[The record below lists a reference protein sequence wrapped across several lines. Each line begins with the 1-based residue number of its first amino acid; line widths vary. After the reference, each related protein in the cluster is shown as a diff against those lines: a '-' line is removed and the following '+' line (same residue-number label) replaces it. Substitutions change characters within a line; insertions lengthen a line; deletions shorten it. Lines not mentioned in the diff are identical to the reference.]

1 MAEVKT
7 TLNAEPDN
15 PFGFLP
21 VHGEM
26 ARRVRSLDWT
36 GTSLGGPADWP
47 PSLRAA
53 LSLCLSSRFPIV
65 IWWGSDY
72 SILYNDAYIPFLG
85 KAKHPV
91 ALGQPGRECWSEIWP
106 TIGPMLEGVTRKGK
120 AVWSNDGQYFFD
132 RDLPRE
138 EVYVTFT
145 YGPILAADGRTVEGV
160 FCPCTETTERVVS
173 ARRLET
179 LRMLGVR
186 APETTGIVAACKH
199 VTGVL
204 AQNRHDVPFAI
215 VYRCHSGSSGSS
227 GPSGPSG
234 SNAGETRFEQLAST
248 GLDEASAAHDPAAW
262 PLDEVLRT
270 GRAVDVD
277 LAARGLETPGGAWPE
292 VCAAARAL
300 PLRWGGDASICG
312 LIVLGV
318 SPRRPLERAYGTFLD
333 LVAGQTG
340 SAVANALAYEQERR
354 RAEALAEIDLAKT
367 AFFSNVSH
375 EFRTPLTLLLGPL
388 EDALAQP
395 EAPWPRERVEMLHR
409 NTLRLQKLV
418 NSLLDFSRIEA
429 GRERASFAPTD
440 LARLTTD
447 LASAFRSA
455 IERAGLRLLVDCPP
469 LPEPIYVDR
478 DMYEKIVLNL
488 VSNAF
493 KFTLDGEIEVKLRDA
508 GLSVELTVRD
518 TGTGI
523 VKAQLPHIFE
533 RFHRIEGARARTHE
547 GTGIGLALVLEL
559 VKLHAGTVSVN
570 STPGQ
575 GSTFTVA
582 IPKGRDHLAAER
594 IEPARDEDAP
604 PAATPAVPP
613 AAPAAARH
621 YVEEAISWLALAERA
636 AGKDAQLPTPP
647 LLPGAAEAIRLRAA
661 APPVASPAPQR
672 PRIVWVDDNADMS
685 RYVARLLA
693 PLYDVETLNDGAAAL
708 ASVRRAP
715 PALLLADV
723 MMPGLD
729 GFALLRALRHDASTR
744 TIPVILLSARAGE
757 QAQIE
762 GMQAGADDYL
772 VKPFSAREL
781 LARVDAHVRL
791 ARQREQANVTLR
803 ASEKRLLTIIEHL
816 PAGVGVM
823 DLSGKWTLSNA
834 VMKRWLPGGIPSMQA
849 DQLAR
854 WRAWDPQGNPLA
866 PDDWPGRRAL
876 RGETVMP
883 GIEMHYTDEHAEQL
897 WMRSS
902 AAPLRDGAG
911 RVIGACV
918 VVQDVTQ
925 LKSAEQALREADR
938 RKDEFLA
945 TLAHELRNP
954 LAPIRNGLHI
964 LRLAGAGSAAAQ
976 RTHDMLERQLDHM
989 VRLVDDLMEV
999 SRITGGKIGLRKEAV
1014 ELGSVLRQ
1022 AVETSRALIDA
1033 AGHRLTV
1040 SVPPEPLVL
1049 DADPVRLCQ
1058 VVANLLNNAA
1068 KYTDP
1073 GGQIW
1078 LTAYGESDGLGSSA
1092 VVSIRDNGMG
1102 IAAPMLSKVFDLFI
1116 QGERTYSR
1124 AQGGLGIGLTLVRS
1138 LVELHGGSVEA
1149 RSDGLGRGSEFVVRL
1164 PMAAAA
1170 RADETGERPA
1180 LPAHTLV
1187 GRNILIVD
1195 DNRDAADSLGVLLEL
1210 LGAQVRIVRDGKAAL
1225 AMFDSWPPDVVLLD
1239 IGMPGMDGYEVA
1251 RRARAHPASAAV
1263 LLIALTGWGQDE
1275 DRRRSKEAGID
1286 FHLVKPVDMRALHQL
1301 LLAQAGRRRG

>member
-1 MAEVKT
+1 
-7 TLNAEPDN
+7 
-15 PFGFLP
+15 
-21 VHGEM
+21 M
-26 ARRVRSLDWT
+26 ARRVRSFDWA
-36 GTSLGGPADWP
+36 GTSLGGPADWS

-85 KAKHPV
+85 AAKHPL
-91 ALGQPGRECWSEIWP
+91 ALGQPGRDCWSEIWP

-120 AVWSNDGQYFFD
+120 AVWSDDGQYFFD

-186 APETTGIVAACKH
+186 APETTGVVAACEH

-215 VYRCHSGSSGSS
+215 VYRCHTGSD
-227 GPSGPSG
+227 
-234 SNAGETRFEQLAST
+234 AGETRFERLAYT
-248 GLDEASAAHDPAAW
+248 GLDKARSAHDPAAW

-292 VCAAARAL
+292 VCAAARVL

-340 SAVANALAYEQERR
+340 SAVANALAYEQERH

-429 GRERASFAPTD
+429 GRERASYAPTD

-447 LASAFRSA
+447 LASVFRSA
-455 IERAGLRLLVDCPP
+455 IERADMRLSVDCPA
-469 LPEPIYVDR
+469 LTEPIYVDR

-508 GLSVELTVRD
+508 GQTVELSVRD

-523 VKAQLPHIFE
+523 VEEQLPHIFE

-559 VKLHAGTVSVN
+559 VKLHAGTVSVE

-582 IPKGRDHLAAER
+582 IPKGHDHLAAEH
-594 IEPARDEDAP
+594 IETACDEDAP
-604 PAATPAVPP
+604 LLPASPP
-613 AAPAAARH
+613 AARH
-621 YVEEAISWLALAERA
+621 YVEEAISWLPVEERA
-636 AGKDAQLPTPP
+636 DGRDGALPTPP
-647 LLPGAAEAIRLRAA
+647 LLPGAADAIELRAA
-661 APPVASPAPQR
+661 APPAASRTAQR

-693 PLYDVETLNDGAAAL
+693 PLYDVETVNDGESAL

-744 TIPVILLSARAGE
+744 AIPVILLSARAGE
-757 QAQIE
+757 EAQIE

-791 ARQREQANVTLR
+791 ARQREQTNATLR
-803 ASEKRLLTIIEHL
+803 ASEKRLLTIIEQL

-834 VMKRWLPGGIPSMQA
+834 VMKRWLPGGIPSMHP
-849 DQLAR
+849 DQIPS
-854 WRAWDPQGNPLA
+854 WRAWDPQGNPVA
-866 PDDWPGRRAL
+866 PEDWPGKRAL

-883 GIEMHYTDEHAEQL
+883 GLEMRYTDDHAEPH

-925 LKSAEQALREADR
+925 LKSAEQALQEADR

-964 LRLAGAGSAAAQ
+964 LRLAGTGSAAAQ

-1022 AVETSRALIDA
+1022 AVETTRALIDA

-1040 SVPPEPLVL
+1040 SLPPEPLML
-1049 DADPVRLCQ
+1049 DADPVRLSQ

-1078 LTAYGESDGLGSSA
+1078 LTAHVERDGDDNRA

-1102 IAAPMLSKVFDLFI
+1102 ISAAMLPKVFDLFI

-1149 RSDGLGRGSEFVVRL
+1149 ISEGLGRGSEFVLRL

-1170 RADETGERPA
+1170 RADETDERPA
-1180 LPAHTLV
+1180 LPAHTLI

-1210 LGAQVRIVRDGKAAL
+1210 LGAQVRIVRDGPAAL
-1225 AMFDSWPPDVVLLD
+1225 AMFDSWQPDVVLLD

-1251 RRARAHPASAAV
+1251 RRARAHPASAGV
-1263 LLIALTGWGQDE
+1263 VLIALTGWGQDE

-1301 LLAQAGRRRG
+1301 LLTQVGKRRG

>member
-1 MAEVKT
+1 MENLKT
-7 TLNAEPDN
+7 ARTAEPDN

-26 ARRVRSLDWT
+26 ARRVRSFDWT
-36 GTSLGGPADWP
+36 ATSLGGPGGWS

-72 SILYNDAYIPFLG
+72 RVLYNDAYIPFLG
-85 KAKHPV
+85 AAKHPL
-91 ALGQPGRECWSEIWP
+91 ALGQPGHECWSEIWP
-106 TIGPMLEGVTRKGK
+106 SIGPMLEGVMRKGK
-120 AVWSNDGQYFFD
+120 AVWSDDGQYFFD

-186 APETTGIVAACKH
+186 TPQAGIVAACEH
-199 VTGVL
+199 ATGVL
-204 AQNRHDVPFAI
+204 AQNRYDVPFAI
-215 VYRCHSGSSGSS
+215 VYRCHAASGASG
-227 GPSGPSG
+227 GPA
-234 SNAGETRFEQLAST
+234 AGATRFERLAST
-248 GLDEASAAHDPAAW
+248 GVGKTRAAAAVHDPGSW
-262 PLDEVLRT
+262 PLEEVLRT

-277 LAARGLETPGGAWPE
+277 LSARELEAPGGAWPE
-292 VCAAARAL
+292 VCATARVL

-340 SAVANALAYEQERR
+340 SVVANALDYEQERR

-395 EAPWPRERVEMLHR
+395 DEAWPRERVEMLHR
-409 NTLRLQKLV
+409 NALRLQKLV

-429 GRERASFAPTD
+429 GRERASYAPTD
-440 LARLTTD
+440 LARLTAE
-447 LASAFRSA
+447 LASVFRSA
-455 IERAGLRLLVDCPP
+455 IERADMLLTVDCPA
-469 LPEPIYVDR
+469 LAEPVYVDR

-488 VSNAF
+488 MSNAF
-493 KFTLDGEIEVKLRDA
+493 KFTLDGEIEVKLHDA
-508 GLSVELTVRD
+508 GANVELTVRD

-523 VKAQLPHIFE
+523 AEEQLPHIFE

-559 VKLHAGTVSVN
+559 VKLHAGTVSVD
-570 STPGQ
+570 SAPGQ
-575 GSTFTVA
+575 GSTFTVT
-582 IPKGRDHLAAER
+582 IPKGCAHLAPER
-594 IEPARDEDAP
+594 IESACETELPAHPRSTYVEEIVNWLPSDAP
-604 PAATPAVPP
+604 PLLPDATAPNAAAPATL
-613 AAPAAARH
+613 AAPAA
-621 YVEEAISWLALAERA
+621 RA
-636 AGKDAQLPTPP
+636 
-647 LLPGAAEAIRLRAA
+647 
-661 APPVASPAPQR
+661 
-672 PRIVWVDDNADMS
+672 RIVWADDNADM
-685 RYVARLLA
+685 RHYVERLLA
-693 PLYDVETLNDGAAAL
+693 PLYDVETVNDGAAAL
-708 ASVRRAP
+708 ASVHRAP

-729 GFALLRALRHDASTR
+729 GFALLRALRANARTR
-744 TIPVILLSARAGE
+744 AVPVILLSARAGE
-757 QAQIE
+757 EAQIE

-781 LARVDAHVRL
+781 LARVDAHLKL
-791 ARQREQANVTLR
+791 AHEREQTNETLR
-803 ASEKRLLTIIEHL
+803 ANEKRLLTIIEQL

-834 VMKRWLPGGIPSMQA
+834 AMKRWLPVGVPSMHVGQA
-849 DQLAR
+849 AR
-854 WRAWDPQGNPLA
+854 WRAWDQWGNPVA
-866 PDDWPGRRAL
+866 PENWPGRRAL

-883 GIEMHYTDEHAEQL
+883 GLEMRYTDDADEQH

-902 AAPLRDGAG
+902 AAPLRDGSA

-964 LRLAGAGSAAAQ
+964 LRLARADSTAAQ

-989 VRLVDDLMEV
+989 VRLVDDLMQV
-999 SRITGGKIGLRKEAV
+999 SRIMGGKIALRKETV
-1014 ELGSVLRQ
+1014 DLGAVLRQ
-1022 AVETSRALIDA
+1022 AIETSRTLIDA

-1040 SVPPEPLVL
+1040 SLPPEPIVL
-1049 DADPVRLCQ
+1049 EADPVRLSQ

-1068 KYTDP
+1068 KYTDA

-1078 LTAYGESDGLGSSA
+1078 LTAYREDQNRDGHGSNA
-1092 VVSIRDNGMG
+1092 VVSVRDNGMG
-1102 IAAPMLSKVFDLFI
+1102 ISASMLPKVFDLFT
-1116 QGERTYSR
+1116 QGERSYSR
-1124 AQGGLGIGLTLVRS
+1124 GQGGLGVGLTLVRS
-1138 LVELHGGSVEA
+1138 LVELHGGGVEA
-1149 RSDGLGRGSEFVVRL
+1149 ISEGLGRGSEFIVRL
-1164 PMAAAA
+1164 PMALAA
-1170 RADETGERPA
+1170 RSGEPHEPSA
-1180 LPAHTLV
+1180 LPTQTLV
-1187 GRNILIVD
+1187 GRKILIVD

-1210 LGAQVRIVRDGKAAL
+1210 FGAQVRIVRDGPAAL
-1225 AMFDSWPPDVVLLD
+1225 AMFDSWPPDAVLLD
-1239 IGMPGMDGYEVA
+1239 IGMPGMDGFEVA
-1251 RRARAHPASAAV
+1251 QRARAHPAGANV
-1263 LLIALTGWGQDE
+1263 VLIALTGWGQE
-1275 DRRRSKEAGID
+1275 EHRRRSREAGID

-1301 LLAQAGRRRG
+1301 LVTQVGRLEE